1 MKLQRIVT
9 IVEYGLTGL
18 CEIGKPSNFIYGNT
32 IEDFFKFFENEKS
45 NYTLYFHNAKFDIE
59 FIFNYLLENGFEVIK
74 DKRDKK
80 DKSFTTLISDMGQFY
95 SCEIY
100 FKVTKNKTKKLT
112 IYDSLKILNFSVE
125 QIAKDFNLP
134 ISKLKIDYKAKR
146 EKGHELTPEEV
157 DYLRN
162 DVEIMA
168 RALKIMFDNDL
179 KKMTIGSDA
188 LHSYKKMTKNFDKY
202 FPILEYDMDFQIRK
216 SYKGGFTYL
225 NPIYKGKETG
235 SGIVF
240 DKNSM
245 YPAKMKFERLPYGE
259 PILYEGKYKE
269 DKLYNLY
276 IQVISTIFDLKPGKI
291 PTIQIKN
298 NLSFE
303 PNEYLESSNGD
314 LVTLSLTNID
324 LELFLENYNITYI
337 KYHGGYKFKSVRG
350 LFSDYIDHW
359 TEEKIKAKKEKNG
372 AMYRIAK
379 LMLNSLYGKF
389 GLNPNVRGKYPTL
402 TENGI
407 VYKFYPEEKRDSIF
421 VPIASFITSYARADI
436 IRSSQL
442 IREYSLKKYG
452 VDCYVYSPTRI
463 AYIVY

>member
-1 MKLQRIVT
+1 M
-9 IVEYGLTGL
+9 GLSVYVKFGR
-18 CEIGKPSNFIYGNT
+18 PSNFIYGNS

-45 NYTLYFHNAKFDIE
+45 NYTLYFHNAKFDTE
-59 FIFNYLLENGFEVIK
+59 FIFNYLLENGFEVVKDKK
-74 DKRDKK
+74 DKRDKT
-80 DKSFTTLISDMGQFY
+80 FTTLISDMGQFY

-100 FKVTKNKTKKLT
+100 FKVSKKHTKKLT

-134 ISKLKIDYKAKR
+134 IRKLEIDYHAKR

-188 LHSYKKMTKNFDKY
+188 LYIYKKMNKNFNNY
-202 FPILEYDMDFQIRK
+202 FPVLPYEIDAQIRK

-225 NPIYKGKETG
+225 NPLYKGKETG

-240 DKNSM
+240 DVNSM
-245 YPAKMKFERLPYGE
+245 YPAKMKYERLPYGT
-259 PILYEGKYKE
+259 PIYFDGKYKE

-276 IQVISTIFDLKPGKI
+276 IQTISTIFDLKPGKI

-298 NLSFE
+298 NLAFE
-303 PNEYLESSNGD
+303 PNEYIESTDGD
-314 LVTLSLTNID
+314 LVTITLTNID
-324 LELFLENYNITYI
+324 LELFLENYDISYI
-337 KYHGGYKFKSVRG
+337 KYHCGYKFKSVRG

-359 TEEKIKAKKEKNG
+359 TEEKIKAKKDSNG

-379 LMLNSLYGKF
+379 LMLNSLYRKIWI
-389 GLNPNVRGKYPTL
+389 K
-402 TENGI
+402 
-407 VYKFYPEEKRDSIF
+407 
-421 VPIASFITSYARADI
+421 
-436 IRSSQL
+436 SQCP
-442 IREYSLKKYG
+442 R
-452 VDCYVYSPTRI
+452 
-463 AYIVY
+463 